1 MPFITFEGIDGSGK
15 SSLIKNFASY
25 LDKNGLAVEVTR
37 EPGGSD
43 LGRDLRELLLKTTGV
58 PPCPET
64 ELLLYEADRAQ
75 HVATKI
81 KPWLEKD
88 IWVLSDRFADSSLAF
103 QGAGR
108 NLKIEDVKWLNDFAT
123 QGFKPL
129 MTIVVDCAVEIAAQ
143 RLKKREAD
151 LSSPPDRFEKE
162 KHDFHQRV
170 RDQYLKMA
178 KGDPRF
184 FVADGTRT
192 PELIL
197 DNVIAECK
205 KRGVL

>member
-15 SSLIKNFASY
+15 SSLIKNFAAY
-25 LDKNGLAVEVTR
+25 LGKLGLAVEITR

-43 LGRDLRELLLKTTGV
+43 LGRDLRELLLKTTGI
-58 PPCPET
+58 PPCPES

-75 HVATKI
+75 HVAVKI
-81 KPWLEKD
+81 KPWLAKN

-108 NLKIEDVKWLNDFAT
+108 NLKIEDVRWLNDFAT
-123 QGFKPL
+123 QGLKPDV
-129 MTIVVDCAVEIAAQ
+129 TIIVDCPLEIATQ

-151 LSSPPDRFEKE
+151 LSSAPDRFEKE

-170 RDQYLKMA
+170 RDEYLKMA
-178 KGDPRF
+178 KCESRF
-184 FVADGTRT
+184 FVVEGTKN
-192 PELIL
+192 PDVIL
-197 DNVIAECK
+197 TDVVNECK
-205 KRGVL
+205 KRKIL